1 MARQCIPREVTVL
14 MTHPS
19 DLTLNEI
26 TRMDRERL
34 IEQLLVFNDYCAF
47 RFSRNR
53 LVSMTSTQLRGL
65 LYAAR
70 RHVHEKGY

>member
-1 MARQCIPREVTVL
+1 MLI
-14 MTHPS
+14 THPS

-26 TRMDRERL
+26 SHLDRDGL
-34 IEQLLVFNDYCAF
+34 IEQLLIFNDYFAF

-53 LVSMTSTQLRGL
+53 LVAMTSTQLRGL

-70 RHVHEKGY
+70 RHYHEKGY